1 MSPCPGPAA
10 AQNETGKK
18 DTIVMKG
25 IMQMK
30 QEVIILVAEDDE
42 GHADLIRLNLQRAGI
57 ANEIRHF
64 RDGQVILDYLFRR
77 TDPPH
82 WESGDSFVL
91 LLDIRMPKVDGT
103 EVLRQLKT
111 DPELKKIPVIMV
123 TTTDDPR
130 EVALCH
136 QLGCSNY
143 ITKPVEYETFVN
155 AIRQLG
161 LFLTVV
167 QIPRVGSDN

>member
-1 MSPCPGPAA
+1 MERII
-10 AQNETGKK
+10 QRNK
-18 DTIVMKG
+18 
-25 IMQMK
+25 
-30 QEVIILVAEDDE
+30 EVIILVAEDDE
-42 GHADLIRLNLQRAGI
+42 GHAELIQLNLKRAGI

-64 RDGQVILDYLFRR
+64 RDGQAILDYLFRR

-111 DPELKKIPVIMV
+111 DPELKKVPVIMV

-136 QLGCSNY
+136 QLGCSSY

-167 QIPRVGSDN
+167 QIHRVGNAN